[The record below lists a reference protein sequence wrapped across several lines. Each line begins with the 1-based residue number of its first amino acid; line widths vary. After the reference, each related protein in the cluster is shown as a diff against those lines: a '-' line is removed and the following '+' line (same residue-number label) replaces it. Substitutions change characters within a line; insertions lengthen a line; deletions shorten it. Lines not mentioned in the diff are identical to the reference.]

1 MEHVKIGVHGC
12 HAVND
17 FQCIYL
23 SADALFRGTRRTVV
37 SVVEWTFFVVI
48 RRIYTGEGDMAEW
61 TPLAGATPQPP
72 PPHFSRNRIGYAT
85 VGIFAMS
92 PKNQ

>member
-1 MEHVKIGVHGC
+1 MEHVQIGVHGC

-48 RRIYTGEGDMAEW
+48 RRIYAGEGDMAEW
-61 TPLAGATPQPP
+61 TPLAVATPQPLPPTIPEPAPATPQPEP
-72 PPHFSRNRIGYAT
+72 PPVA
-85 VGIFAMS
+85 